1 MQLLV
6 LKFEPTLSFC
16 TRDDGDRDRTFDLVL
31 GHDGVDPDILTHRS
45 RHDEKLKKRRV
56 HDFIFECGEHLD
68 MKTLVMAAAST
79 ICQRYYA
86 QRSLR
91 GIPTYVSTR
100 EPAPSSPALR
110 VPLVLMYMKSF
121 LLGAFLMVARTIAQE
136 HQDVLP
142 PVEEL

>member
-1 MQLLV
+1 
-6 LKFEPTLSFC
+6 
-16 TRDDGDRDRTFDLVL
+16 
-31 GHDGVDPDILTHRS
+31 
-45 RHDEKLKKRRV
+45 
-56 HDFIFECGEHLD
+56 

-91 GIPTYVSTR
+91 GIPTYVGTR
-100 EPAPSSPALR
+100 EPAPSSPALK

-121 LLGAFLMVARTIAQE
+121 LLGAFLMVARTIARE